1 MTQIHM
7 YRYVTFSKKPIC
19 GKVKV
24 RDSKSLVS
32 GFLVAKTVTGILVL
46 LGRLFPGEG
55 EVENQVGKG
64 KKVKQ
69 GMVSVDTSF
78 SPIPWEHW
86 SMNCTTAWARLL

>member
-1 MTQIHM
+1 M
-7 YRYVTFSKKPIC
+7 YRYVTFPKKPIH

-46 LGRLFPGEG
+46 LGGLLPGEG
-55 EVENQVGKG
+55 EVGNQAGKG
-64 KKVKQ
+64 KKLSKGV
-69 GMVSVDTSF
+69 VSVDTSF

-86 SMNCTTAWARLL
+86 SMNCTTEWARLL